1 MSYTQDQMIAMFNQ
15 LQQSLLEKQT
25 QTEAAITNINSY
37 LTPNTAKAA
46 KTGNMVDITFLATV
60 KTTHTLNGS
69 GGIQIGIIPEEY
81 RPQLTTIRTVYVAQG
96 AVCKLAI
103 LWVIPTGSLMVYS
116 ADASLNMA
124 VGHTYRICTTYQ
136 L

>member
-15 LQQSLLEKQT
+15 LQQGLLEKQT
-25 QTEAAITNINSY
+25 TTEAAITNISSY
-37 LTPNTAKAA
+37 LTPNTAKVT
-46 KTGNMVDITFLATV
+46 KTGNTVDIAFLATV
-60 KTTHTLNGS
+60 KTAHTLNGS
-69 GGIQIGIIPEEY
+69 SGIQIGIISEEY
-81 RPQLTTIRTVYVAQG
+81 RPREKVIRTVYVAQG

-103 LWVIPTGSLMVYS
+103 VWVIPTGSLMVYS

-124 VGHTYRICTTYQ
+124 VGQSYRICTTYQ